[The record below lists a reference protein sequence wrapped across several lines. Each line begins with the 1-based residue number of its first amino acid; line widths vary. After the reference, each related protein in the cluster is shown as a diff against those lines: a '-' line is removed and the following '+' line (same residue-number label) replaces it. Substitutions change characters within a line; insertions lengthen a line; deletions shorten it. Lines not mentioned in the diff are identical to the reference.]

1 MYFKLKDKD
10 ENPNIEKMRRIF
22 FEKDY
27 ERKVESVWAVMIGS
41 GLNELNL
48 LKEALFGE

>member
-10 ENPNIEKMRRIF
+10 DNPNIEKMRRIL

-27 ERKVESVWAVMIGS
+27 ERKVEGVAGGIIGS
-41 GLNELNL
+41 ALNELSI
-48 LKEALFGE
+48 LKEVLVGQ